1 MKRVLSIWLP
11 DLAVERWA
19 RSSDFAPD
27 DPVVLTVEGTHGP
40 IIHAVTRPAAERGA
54 RAGARLTDARAL
66 DPSLVAVPA
75 DPEGDG
81 ALVERLARWAGR
93 WSPLVEVDGESSL
106 RLDVTGV
113 AHLFGGEVELVADV
127 QTRFAVA
134 GLSTRVAIA
143 PTAAAAWA
151 LAHFGKAAAV
161 ICGKDTGAKLADLP
175 VAALRLPPD
184 ATQVLQRLGLKTI
197 GTLAG
202 IERRSLARRFRE
214 ADNPVDALDRALGR
228 KPEPLTAVSTARPP
242 RALLKL
248 EAPATHPEAST
259 QALERLIPDLVQQ
272 LQRRHL
278 GARHLA
284 LTGFRVDGS
293 TAVAS
298 VATSIPSREPKHLQ
312 RLIADKA
319 AALDPG
325 FGFDAFALQADWAE
339 ELASAQENLVG
350 DPSGTREVARLV
362 DRLSVK
368 LGPDKVRRPQ
378 RHQSHMPE
386 RASGWVFA
394 VQSSHSSLG
403 EGDRSKSGGGA
414 VSRHP
419 KPLHHPADGPPPR
432 ASSGRIRP
440 QRLLDRPEAIAV
452 VYATPEG
459 VPRRFVWRR
468 AVHDIVRV
476 EGPERIAPE
485 WWRQPSTARL
495 RDYYRVEDQAGRRYW
510 IYREGVIGDG
520 RGGLPEW
527 YMHGLFG

>member
-1 MKRVLSIWLP
+1 MRRVLSIWLP
-11 DLAVERWA
+11 HLAVERWA
-19 RSSDFAPD
+19 RSSDFGPD
-27 DPVVLTVEGTHGP
+27 DPVVLTVESTHGP
-40 IIHAVTRPAAERGA
+40 IIHAVTQAAAERGA
-54 RAGARLTDARAL
+54 RAGSRLTDARAI
-66 DPSLVAVPA
+66 DPALIAVPA
-75 DPEGDG
+75 DPAGDE

-93 WSPLVEVDGESSL
+93 WSPLVEVDGANAL

-113 AHLFGGEVELVADV
+113 AHLFGGERKLVAEV

-134 GLSTRVAIA
+134 GLTTRVAMA

-151 LAHFGKAAAV
+151 LAHYGDAGAV

-175 VAALRLPPD
+175 VAALRLPPE
-184 ATQVLQRLGLKTI
+184 ATRTLERLGLKTVSM
-197 GTLAG
+197 LAG

-214 ADNPVDALDRALGR
+214 ADNPVDALDCALGR
-228 KPEPLTAVSTARPP
+228 KPEPLTAIPTARPP

-248 EAPATHPEAST
+248 EEPATHPEAPM

-272 LQRRHL
+272 LERRHL
-278 GARHLA
+278 GARRLA
-284 LTGFRVDGS
+284 LIGFRVDGS

-298 VATSIPSREPKHLQ
+298 AATSIPNREPTHLK

-325 FGFDAFALQADWAE
+325 FGFDAFALETSWAE
-339 ELASAQENLVG
+339 NLSSSQ
-350 DPSGTREVARLV
+350 DSLIEEPSGTREVARLV

-368 LGPDKVRRPQ
+368 LGPEKVRRPQ
-378 RHQSHMPE
+378 PHASHLPE
-386 RASGWVFA
+386 RASGW
-394 VQSSHSSLG
+394 
-403 EGDRSKSGGGA
+403 R
-414 VSRHP
+414 
-419 KPLHHPADGPPPR
+419 PALEKTEPVGTAPTPP
-432 ASSGRIRP
+432 RP
-440 QRLLDRPEAIAV
+440 QRMLDRPEAIAV

-468 AVHDIVRV
+468 AVHDIARV

-485 WWRQPSTARL
+485 WWRERSTARL

-510 IYREGVIGDG
+510 IYREGLIGDG
-520 RGGLPEW
+520 RGSLPEW